1 VDNVIVSAEK
11 FMCLFMA
18 ILTSANETWISAI
31 SELDIKL
38 MTNLVKFSC
47 LYRTFQR
54 IVEFITAKL
63 K

>member
-1 VDNVIVSAEK
+1 
-11 FMCLFMA
+11 MCLFMA